1 MIVKVTI
8 HNTNDDIFLIA
19 NSRSKELLL
28 NGNKLYV
35 HTKQGAFIEGA
46 ELIEE
51 FNTSEQCEAVYKKI
65 KKFINRKREIKET
78 INLTIKDIKKS
89 KIEKEREIFE
99 NFLWNRERELL
110 KYDDLYIKDI
120 L

>member
-19 NSRSKELLL
+19 NSKSKELLL
-28 NGNKLYV
+28 KGNKLYV
-35 HTKQGAFIEGA
+35 HTKHGAFIDGT

-51 FNTSEQCEAVYKKI
+51 FNTSEQCEMVYKKI

-78 INLTIKDIKKS
+78 INLTIKDIKMSNTKD
-89 KIEKEREIFE
+89 EREIFKS
-99 NFLWNRERELL
+99 FLWNRERELL

-120 L
+120 K